1 MAIFRGGEE
10 RRIAGLGE
18 TCHFAHLQF
27 SVLREME
34 ADRRALLRKWSISA
48 GDGVKPAQLIS
59 YNLREVPAGSQ

>member
-48 GDGVKPAQLIS
+48 EKCLRAVSKHVCMKLPVKV
-59 YNLREVPAGSQ
+59 E